1 MFNHF
6 EGAVEPQRNE
16 PLYNKVLNIT
26 NNFLY
31 PSIIVKYMEKD
42 LNIMKSRYSRQVLPI
57 PLPFVILKFHF
68 SSCLLFTGYFSNT
81 KSTIVVLAACY
92 LPDRSIKNYDF
103 LMEQLFL

>member
-6 EGAVEPQRNE
+6 EGVVEPRCNE
-16 PLYNKVLNIT
+16 PLYNKVRDIT

-42 LNIMKSRYSRQVLPI
+42 LDIMKSQYSRQVLPV
-57 PLPFVILKFHF
+57 PLSFVILRFHF
-68 SSCLLFTGYFSNT
+68 SLCLLFTGYFSNT